1 MIMNCCASLLTRSQL
16 DNLHDA
22 RFVCTHVD
30 RDVALGR
37 CEVLHEQCVPRPHAK
52 GGTIGGVSDD
62 PTPQDCAELT
72 DRRRVPDSIFEI

>member
-1 MIMNCCASLLTRSQL
+1 MHGSFALTLIVMWPLAGARSSMSS
-16 DNLHDA
+16 
-22 RFVCTHVD
+22 VS
-30 RDVALGR
+30 
-37 CEVLHEQCVPRPHAK
+37 PRPHAK